1 MNVLYLSI
9 VNLDIEAQP
18 EGTKQMSTYP
28 KHSNT
33 GTMSRGQQS
42 IPIERYRKMPAYEEL
57 DLVGS
62 GEGFE
67 IRAHSVNRQDANKPS
82 YDWPKVR
89 ITDTPDWNTFLS
101 EWYELVGGDVNGDL
115 EDLIQNGLNHAISVV
130 KDPSRETSDPAI
142 KEFKSNFRK
151 ALGAGD
157 AETLAELKA
166 QNADLFNDLRNA
178 HIEKEAKKA
187 AALNI

>member
-1 MNVLYLSI
+1 M
-9 VNLDIEAQP
+9 P
-18 EGTKQMSTYP
+18 THP

-33 GTMSRGQQS
+33 GTMLRGQQS
-42 IPIERYRKMPAYEEL
+42 IPVERHLKMPSYEEL

-89 ITDTPDWNTFLS
+89 IFETPDWNTFLY
-101 EWYELVGGDVNGDL
+101 EWFNLVGGDANGSL

-157 AETLAELKA
+157 AEALAELKA
-166 QNADLFNDLRNA
+166 QNEELFIELRDIQN
-178 HIEKEAKKA
+178 EKEARKAEALKKA
-187 AALNI
+187 LG

>member
-18 EGTKQMSTYP
+18 KGTKQMRGKP
-28 KHSNT
+28 LHSIA
-33 GTMSRGQQS
+33 GTMSRDSNS
-42 IPIERYRKMPAYEEL
+42 IPVERYRKMPSYEKL
-57 DLVGS
+57 KLVGS

-89 ITDTPDWNTFLS
+89 IFETPDWNTFLA
-101 EWYELVGGDVNGDL
+101 EWFNLVGGDANGMLDDL
-115 EDLIQNGLNHAISVV
+115 VQNGLNHAISVV

-166 QNADLFNDLRNA
+166 QDADLFNDLRNA